1 MKDQFE
7 KDIKSLVED
16 FSYDYDPKAW
26 EALSKQLPQA
36 KSGFSWLGK
45 LAVITVLSAAAVV
58 LYFNFSSPETKNVNT
73 NNEKTIQKQAQTQQI
88 SNQNQV
94 QNNKQASN
102 KSNTTTV
109 ALASTQYLLQDALTP
124 LNSSVNT
131 NYQPGLVET
140 LDSNPNGLSEA
151 NQVAQQRIAPLL
163 QTTIANPSNLQTNPP
178 MVEENQAQPCLHK
191 IALSAEPISYET
203 GVPVVHITAE
213 SSAQQIDWT
222 SSNGQLIQQKS
233 KSIELY
239 AWNKQT
245 YKVSAKLSQED
256 CNLSESIQIQQ
267 DQTYNLLAVN
277 AFNPQSRDERNARFM
292 PYALTIRDVQFQLI
306 IIDPDNGSVLYKT
319 SDAQN
324 AWDGIDQR
332 NGQLIPA
339 QKAYIWK
346 VVLENPLPGEKNTYT
361 GTIVRI

>member
-7 KDIKSLVED
+7 KNIKSLVED

-36 KSGFSWLGK
+36 KSGFSLLGK
-45 LAVITVLSAAAVV
+45 LAVATILSIAVV
-58 LYFNFSSPETKNVNT
+58 ALYFNYEDQDAKQVNT
-73 NNEKTIQKQAQTQQI
+73 NNEQTIQKQAQTNQI

-94 QNNKQASN
+94 QNNNQVSN

-109 ALASTQYLLQDALTP
+109 APASTQYLSQNTLTP
-124 LNSSVNT
+124 LISGSNKVNQT
-131 NYQPGLVET
+131 GLPET
-140 LDSNPNGLSEA
+140 PNNQVGLIDA

-163 QTTIANPSNLQTNPP
+163 QTTIANPSNLQTNQP
-178 MVEENQAQPCLHK
+178 MVDENQAQPCLHK
-191 IALSAEPISYET
+191 IALSADPISYET

-213 SSAQQIDWT
+213 SNAQQIDWT
-222 SSNGQLIQQKS
+222 SSNGHFIQQKS
-233 KSIELY
+233 KSIEFY

>member
-7 KDIKSLVED
+7 KNIKSLVED

-45 LAVITVLSAAAVV
+45 LAVFTVLSAASVA
-58 LYFNFSSPETKNVNT
+58 LYFNFSSPETKEVNT
-73 NNEKTIQKQAQTQQI
+73 NNEKTIQKQAQTYKI

-94 QNNKQASN
+94 QNNNQASH
-102 KSNTTTV
+102 KSNTP
-109 ALASTQYLLQDALTP
+109 TQTSAYSQYPLQVALTP
-124 LNSSVNT
+124 LIEGSNSMNQT
-131 NYQPGLVET
+131 GPET
-140 LDSNPNGLSEA
+140 PNNQVSLIDA
-151 NQVAQQRIAPLL
+151 NLVAQQRIAPLL
-163 QTTIANPSNLQTNPP
+163 QTTIANPSNLQTNQPI
-178 MVEENQAQPCLHK
+178 VEETQAQPCLHK

-222 SSNGQLIQQKS
+222 SSNGYFIQQKS
-233 KSIELY
+233 KSIEFY

>member
-45 LAVITVLSAAAVV
+45 LAVAAILSTAVIAFYLNYKGQNTNSNTLKTEKSEQTQVAALQEKKEKLSKGANSK
-58 LYFNFSSPETKNVNT
+58 LKNTKNNDQNIVQGCTFIIPNVESISRSNHQDHSTIVELT
-73 NNEKTIQKQAQTQQI
+73 NNITNGLLEASTEIPMQAATL
-88 SNQNQV
+88 V
-94 QNNKQASN
+94 Q
-102 KSNTTTV
+102 TTV
-109 ALASTQYLLQDALTP
+109 DNPADQAG
-124 LNSSVNT
+124 
-131 NYQPGLVET
+131 NYPQ
-140 LDSNPNGLSEA
+140 
-151 NQVAQQRIAPLL
+151 I
-163 QTTIANPSNLQTNPP
+163 
-178 MVEENQAQPCLHK
+178 EENQAQPCLHK
-191 IALSAEPISYET
+191 IALSADPISYET

-222 SSNGQLIQQKS
+222 SSNGQLILQKS

>member
-7 KDIKSLVED
+7 KDIKSLIED
-16 FSYDYDPKAW
+16 FSYDYNPKAW
-26 EALSKQLPQA
+26 EALSEQLPQA

-45 LAVITVLSAAAVV
+45 LAVFTVLSTASVA
-58 LYFNFSSPETKNVNT
+58 LYFNFSSPAKQVNT
-73 NNEKTIQKQAQTQQI
+73 NKEKTIQVQAQTNQN
-88 SNQNQV
+88 SNKNQV
-94 QNNKQASN
+94 QYNNEGSN
-102 KSNTTTV
+102 SNNTTTAV
-109 ALASTQYLLQDALTP
+109 PASTQNSSQNALTP
-124 LNSSVNT
+124 LISGSNT
-131 NYQPGLVET
+131 TNQTGLPET
-140 LDSNPNGLSEA
+140 PNNQVLLIDV

-163 QTTIANPSNLQTNPP
+163 QTTIGNPSNFQTNQP
-178 MVEENQAQPCLHK
+178 MVEENHVQPCLHK

-222 SSNGQLIQQKS
+222 SNNGNLIHQKS
-233 KSIELY
+233 KSVELY
-239 AWNKQT
+239 AWKQQS
-245 YKVSAKLSQED
+245 YKISAKLSQEE
-256 CNLSESIQIQQ
+256 CNLFESIEIHQ

-324 AWDGIDQR
+324 AWDGIDER

>member
-45 LAVITVLSAAAVV
+45 LALFTVLSAASVA
-58 LYFNFSSPETKNVNT
+58 LYFNFSSTETKNVNT
-73 NNEKTIQKQAQTQQI
+73 NNEKTIQKQAQIKQI

-102 KSNTTTV
+102 KSNTTTQSS
-109 ALASTQYLLQDALTP
+109 AYGQYPSQVALTP
-124 LNSSVNT
+124 LISGSNTVNQT
-131 NYQPGLVET
+131 GLPET
-140 LDSNPNGLSEA
+140 PNNQVSLIDA

-163 QTTIANPSNLQTNPP
+163 QTTIANPTNLQTNPP

-191 IALSAEPISYET
+191 ISLSADPISYET

>member
-1 MKDQFE
+1 
-7 KDIKSLVED
+7 
-16 FSYDYDPKAW
+16 
-26 EALSKQLPQA
+26 
-36 KSGFSWLGK
+36 
-45 LAVITVLSAAAVV
+45 
-58 LYFNFSSPETKNVNT
+58 
-73 NNEKTIQKQAQTQQI
+73 
-88 SNQNQV
+88 
-94 QNNKQASN
+94 
-102 KSNTTTV
+102 
-109 ALASTQYLLQDALTP
+109 
-124 LNSSVNT
+124 
-131 NYQPGLVET
+131 
-140 LDSNPNGLSEA
+140 
-151 NQVAQQRIAPLL
+151 
-163 QTTIANPSNLQTNPP
+163 
-178 MVEENQAQPCLHK
+178 
-191 IALSAEPISYET
+191 
-203 GVPVVHITAE
+203 VHIAAE
-213 SSAQQIDWT
+213 SSAQQIVWS
-222 SSNGQLIQQKS
+222 SSNGNLINQKS
-233 KSIELY
+233 KSVELY
-239 AWNKQT
+239 AWKQQT

-346 VVLENPLPGEKNTYT
+346 VVLENPMPGEKNTYT

>member
-36 KSGFSWLGK
+36 KNGFSWLGK
-45 LAVITVLSAAAVV
+45 LAVITVLSAASVA
-58 LYFNFSSPETKNVNT
+58 LYFNFSSTETKNVNT
-73 NNEKTIQKQAQTQQI
+73 NNEKTIQKQAQIKQI

-102 KSNTTTV
+102 KSNTTTQSS
-109 ALASTQYLLQDALTP
+109 AYSQYPSQVALTP
-124 LNSSVNT
+124 LISGSNT
-131 NYQPGLVET
+131 TNQTGLPT
-140 LDSNPNGLSEA
+140 TPNNPVGLIDA
-151 NQVAQQRIAPLL
+151 DQVAQQRIAPLL

-178 MVEENQAQPCLHK
+178 MVEENQVQPCLHK
-191 IALSAEPISYET
+191 IALSADPISYET

-245 YKVSAKLSQED
+245 YKVSAKFSQED

>member
-36 KSGFSWLGK
+36 KSGYSWLGK
-45 LAVITVLSAAAVV
+45 LAVAAILSTAVIAFYLNYKGQNTNSNTLKTEKSEQTQVAALQEKREKLSKGANSKLKNAKNNNQNIVQGSTFIIPNVEANSGSNPENYTAINDLTNIITNGIIEASPERQIAAASLAPSTV
-58 LYFNFSSPETKNVNT
+58 ENT
-73 NNEKTIQKQAQTQQI
+73 SE
-88 SNQNQV
+88 
-94 QNNKQASN
+94 QNNN
-102 KSNTTTV
+102 KPQN
-109 ALASTQYLLQDALTP
+109 D
-124 LNSSVNT
+124 
-131 NYQPGLVET
+131 
-140 LDSNPNGLSEA
+140 
-151 NQVAQQRIAPLL
+151 
-163 QTTIANPSNLQTNPP
+163 
-178 MVEENQAQPCLHK
+178 ENQAQPCLHK
-191 IALSAEPISYET
+191 IALSADPISYET
-203 GVPVVHITAE
+203 GVPVVHIAAE
-213 SSAQQIDWT
+213 SSAQQIVWT
-222 SSNGQLIQQKS
+222 SSNGNLINQKS
-233 KSIELY
+233 KSVELY
-239 AWNKQT
+239 AWKQQT

-306 IIDPDNGSVLYKT
+306 VIDPDNGSVLYKT

-346 VVLENPLPGEKNTYT
+346 VVLENPMPGEKNTYT
-361 GTIVRI
+361 GTIARI